1 MITANGIVLAPRVKV
16 DWISS
21 LSIKFEPFF
30 IVAHSLPTGLYPKGL
45 LGMDFLK
52 KAKAIINTFQGEIEI
67 HV

>member
-1 MITANGIVLAPRVKV
+1 MK
-16 DWISS
+16 
-21 LSIKFEPFF
+21 KFETFPV
-30 IVAHSLPTGLYPKGL
+30 VAHTLPPDMYFKGI